1 MPSSVHA
8 QPAWASATVVRCENL
23 ASDIRLFDLKP
34 DAPLGAYSPGAH
46 IDIRVPIRREVEI
59 RSYSLVENASRDG
72 VYRIAVK
79 RVPNSRGGSEYMWSL
94 AVGDSV
100 TIAPPANFF
109 PLSFACPEYLLIA
122 GGIGITAIHGMALAL
137 AQANKPFRLLYSAR
151 TAEQLV
157 FADSLG
163 AVLGDRLEI
172 INNETGMMLDIAGE
186 VAKLGPEGELYMC
199 GPLSLMDA
207 VRDEWQR
214 QGRPVWSLR
223 YETFANGGR
232 LASTPFSV
240 SVRNLDVEFE
250 VPVNQSLL
258 EAMREHGVDAL
269 YDCERGECGLCA
281 VDVLEAEGDLD
292 HRDVYLS
299 EQQKA
304 KGRQMCACVSR
315 IYAHDHHAGRVVID
329 TSRQGIAQ

>member
-1 MPSSVHA
+1 MPSSIHA
-8 QPAWASATVVRCENL
+8 QPAWHSATVVRCENL

-34 DAPLGAYSPGAH
+34 EAPLAAYSPGGH
-46 IDIRVPIRREVEI
+46 LDIQVPIRTTTEI
-59 RSYSLVENASRDG
+59 RSYSLLENAGQEG

-79 RVPNSRGGSEYMWSL
+79 RVPNSRGGSEFMWSL
-94 AVGDSV
+94 KAGDSV

-137 AQANKPFRLLYSAR
+137 AQANKPFRLLYTAR

-157 FADSLG
+157 FAESLRPI
-163 AVLGDRLEI
+163 LGERLEAI
-172 INNETGMMLDIAGE
+172 SNDTGMMLDIASE
-186 VAKLGPEGELYMC
+186 IAKLGPEGELYMC

-240 SVRNLDVEFE
+240 SVRNLGVEFD
-250 VPVNQSLL
+250 VPANQSLL
-258 EAMREHGVDAL
+258 EAMREHGVEAL

-281 VDVLEAEGDLD
+281 VDVLDAEGDVD

-299 EQQKA
+299 EQQKS

-315 IYAHDHHAGRVVID
+315 IHASEKPGRVVID
-329 TSRQGIAQ
+329 TSRQGIA